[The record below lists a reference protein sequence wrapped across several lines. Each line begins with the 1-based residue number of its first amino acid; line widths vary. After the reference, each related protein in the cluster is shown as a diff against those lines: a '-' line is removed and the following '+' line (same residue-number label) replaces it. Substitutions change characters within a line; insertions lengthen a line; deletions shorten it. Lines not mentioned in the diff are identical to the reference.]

1 MAQVD
6 VVAWDVIC
14 AVDDILTV
22 CTELPIKLNVTV
34 EPDCVVVCFK
44 MLVPDN
50 VKFPS
55 KLIAEMVGVAP
66 PLCISK
72 MPAAILKL
80 PLMVMTPTN

>member
-14 AVDDILTV
+14 ALDDILTV

>member
-1 MAQVD
+1 M
-6 VVAWDVIC
+6 VAWDVIC

-22 CTELPIKLNVTV
+22 CTVFPMKLKVAV

-44 MLVPDN
+44 ILVPDN

-55 KLIAEMVGVAP
+55 KSMDEMVGVLP

-72 MPAAILKL
+72 IPAAILKL
-80 PLMVMTPTN
+80 PLIVMTPTN